1 MGKDTVNNGK
11 GEIIYRQ
18 GSGIQQ
24 REFVKNAMV
33 SMIYQKG
40 MCGKPKVVVE
50 NAKVT
55 RINAISARENRRVTF
70 IYVSGACRNA

>member
-1 MGKDTVNNGK
+1 
-11 GEIIYRQ
+11 
-18 GSGIQQ
+18 
-24 REFVKNAMV
+24 
-33 SMIYQKG
+33 